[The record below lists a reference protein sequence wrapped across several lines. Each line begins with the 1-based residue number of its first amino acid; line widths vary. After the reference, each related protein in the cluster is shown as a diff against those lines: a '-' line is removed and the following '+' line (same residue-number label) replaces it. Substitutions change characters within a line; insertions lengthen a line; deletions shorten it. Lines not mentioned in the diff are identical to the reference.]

1 MELKPCP
8 FCGSVAFLQKRKKYK
23 SFPYRVKCAN
33 INCGNKTGNWNNVDG
48 AVKAWNRRYNDV

>member
-8 FCGSVAFLQKRKKYK
+8 FCGSVAFLQKRNKYK

-33 INCGNKTGNWNNVDG
+33 INCGNRTGNWNSVNG
-48 AVKAWNRRYNDV
+48 AVKAWNRRAQ